1 MELTDIGADLVLALL
16 GGLFGAPHCLA
27 MCGGTAAGVA
37 LEARSRP
44 LRALLCYNAG
54 RILTYSA
61 LGAFMGALGSFVDG
75 AGRTARLQG
84 TAALLGGV
92 LILLWALRGTRL
104 RVPLP
109 GAVQRLWSSAERLG
123 RRWKGRGTPAAALLA
138 GLLLGFLPCGLTYAM
153 QMNAAAGSSSFRGA
167 LLLAAFGL
175 GTLPALLLAGLSARR
190 LGRALRSRAR
200 SAGRA
205 LAVTIG
211 VLCMLRGLAA
221 GGWIPS
227 IHPWLW

>member
-1 MELTDIGADLVLALL
+1 MEMAGVGADLLLALL

-27 MCGGTAAGVA
+27 MCGGTAAGIVLKA
-37 LEARSRP
+37 GSRP
-44 LRALLCYNAG
+44 VRALLCYNAG
-54 RILTYSA
+54 RILTYTA
-61 LGAFMGALGSFVDG
+61 LGAFMGAVGSFVDG
-75 AGRTARLQG
+75 AGQAARLQG
-84 TAALLGGV
+84 TATLLGGC

-109 GAVQRLWSSAERLG
+109 EAVQRLRGSAERLG
-123 RRWKGRGTPAAALLA
+123 HRWKGRGTPAAALLA

-153 QMNAAAGSSSFRGA
+153 QMNAAAGGSPTRGA

-175 GTLPALLLAGLSARR
+175 GTLPALLLAGLSASR

-200 SAGRA
+200 TAGRV

-211 VLCMLRGLAA
+211 VLCILRGLAA

-227 IHPWLW
+227 VHPWLW